1 MSKSKKESMLY
12 KATYTA
18 VQGGKTNVT
27 QVSKD
32 NKTKTIQ
39 SGTINV
45 VGTGLASGITFS
57 EVDDG
62 VYTVKKLDKLVNP
75 TGKDVSMDDVVR
87 NVLKS
92 DDPTQMLLNSAVT
105 LPIDTT
111 SVKNTKKLLATYLRG
126 IYEASKGGEVKE
138 IKVVGVASP
147 EMSIMKDEGLK
158 HEFNKMLAKS
168 RGDAVKSMLQNLITK
183 GKISFQYVDN
193 EGKQQTQ
200 TITLDD
206 VLSEAQISDKQAKE
220 QLMTVV
226 DKMVSEGEVLEQRK
240 DIPDPS
246 VERGAIIKVSYGSET
261 EEEQPKEQPVNTQ
274 IAKIALSLVKPTLT
288 PEKRVNWGVGFQRG
302 RFGYEAYMTNFYNM
316 VASELPKVVHNA
328 GASISN
334 AVAMTPEIQLNRAK
348 ELYENIVKDE
358 ELSNFIRSATQQTLS
373 PMDEAKIRA
382 LQARTAK
389 DIIQIKALQ
398 QKLLESKGNAKS
410 KMSEPEFKI
419 YATAVNQFNK
429 NLETRL
435 RNLGVKA
442 VEDKNGIL
450 AIVDINTGN
459 REGILKAI
467 EDLENKKNSINEYIR
482 MYVKDLNSPVAK
494 QIKEDIEANIDYLI
508 SNLKYRLNSPE
519 ASVEQKTAGGGK

>member
-1 MSKSKKESMLY
+1 MSEPKGYKLY

-18 VQGGKTNVT
+18 VQSGKTNVA

-45 VGTGLASGITFS
+45 VGTGLAPGITFS
-57 EVDDG
+57 EVGDG

-75 TGKDVSMDDVVR
+75 TDKNVSMDDVVR

-92 DDPTQMLLNSAVT
+92 DDPTRMLLNNATT
-105 LPIDTT
+105 LPIDAT

-126 IYEASKGGEVKE
+126 IYEASKGGDIKEV
-138 IKVVGVASP
+138 KVVGVASP
-147 EMSIMKDEGLK
+147 EMASIKDKGLK
-158 HEFNKMLAKS
+158 YEFNKMLAHS

-183 GKISFQYVDN
+183 GKISFQYVDDK
-193 EGKQQTQ
+193 GRQQIQ

-206 VLSEAQISDKQAKE
+206 VLREAQISDKQVKD

-226 DKMVSEGEVLEQRK
+226 DKMVSDSEVLEQRK
-240 DIPDPS
+240 DIPDLS

-261 EEEQPKEQPVNTQ
+261 EEEQPKEQPVNSQ

-288 PEKRVNWGVGFQRG
+288 PEKKVNWGVGFQRG

-334 AVAMTPEIQLNRAK
+334 AVAMTPEIQLGRAK
-348 ELYENIVKDE
+348 ELYESILKDE
-358 ELSNFIRSATQQTLS
+358 ELASFIRSATQQTLS

-389 DIIQIKALQ
+389 DIMQIKALQ
-398 QKLLESKGNAKS
+398 QKLLESKSNAKS

-435 RNLGVKA
+435 RNLGIRA

-450 AIVDINTGN
+450 AIIDISTAN

-467 EDLENKKNSINEYIR
+467 EDLESKKSNIDEYIK
-482 MYVKDLNSPVAK
+482 MYVKDLNSSVAK
-494 QIKEDIEANIDYLI
+494 QIREDIEANIDYLI
-508 SNLKYRLNSPE
+508 SNLRYRLSSPE
-519 ASVEQKTAGGGK
+519 ISVGQKTAGGGK